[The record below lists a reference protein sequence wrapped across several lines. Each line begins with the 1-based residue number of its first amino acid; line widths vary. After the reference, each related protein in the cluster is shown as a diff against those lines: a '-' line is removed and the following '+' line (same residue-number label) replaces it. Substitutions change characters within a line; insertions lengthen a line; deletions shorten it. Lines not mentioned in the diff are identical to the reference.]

1 MAATKIG
8 TAATYQAQ
16 PTAKRSDADGQRNTY
31 TWHGDYAAL
40 NTLAGSYTVDSTTI
54 DGLTV
59 RSKELSPEA
68 GGLAKLTIVADNI
81 VATGGGG
88 NGGGGTDPV
97 YELEWVREDKDI
109 KNHPKFQAGGTYEL
123 TVAGRQAVD
132 NALNNDG
139 VAPASNS
146 NAYQLY
152 SRLQKGVTS
161 YPVGIPVARSTTYTI
176 TRPTSSGA
184 WVRGTPPA
192 LCGAPANSP
201 QTGAA
206 YVYVKTADRVVR
218 RSGGFE
224 RVQEWSGFEDVDALL
239 YPA

>member
-16 PTAKRSDADGQRNTY
+16 PTAKSFSADGQRNTY
-31 TWHGDYAAL
+31 SWHGDYAAL

-59 RSKELSPEA
+59 RSKELSPED

-88 NGGGGTDPV
+88 NGGADPV
-97 YELEWVREDKDI
+97 YELEWSREDKDI
-109 KNHPKFQAGGTYEL
+109 KNNPKFQAGGTYALTDAERREVTDALEGNGPLPTTGSKYEL
-123 TVAGRQAVD
+123 FK
-132 NALNNDG
+132 
-139 VAPASNS
+139 
-146 NAYQLY
+146 
-152 SRLQKGVTS
+152 RLQRGVTS
-161 YPVGIPVARSTTYTI
+161 YPIGIPVARSTTYSI
-176 TRPTSSGA
+176 TRPTSSGT

-192 LCGAPANSP
+192 LCGAPTNSP

-224 RVQEWSGFEDVDALL
+224 RIQEWSGFEDVDELL
-239 YPA
+239 YPAS